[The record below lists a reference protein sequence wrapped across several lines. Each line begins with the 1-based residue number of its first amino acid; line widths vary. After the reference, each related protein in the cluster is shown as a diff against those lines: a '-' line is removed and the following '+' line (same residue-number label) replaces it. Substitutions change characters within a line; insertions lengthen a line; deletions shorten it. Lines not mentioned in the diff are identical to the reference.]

1 MKNAK
6 KMTRNSAKADRKH
19 AAGLFM
25 AIVLMAALLTACGF
39 GKKIYEDDRLNA
51 MLTEADGRI
60 DLSVRIR
67 SSAVPMQEKIRE
79 KLTAG
84 ELYHEFE
91 TLMSDGVSVGYED
104 GTLDQGGGV
113 YIYVYSSEAE
123 LEQVLEQSL
132 PNSSGIS
139 WPEGENNFM
148 LMYEPDNGTEE
159 EDGSETVSIRAAE
172 VPETVT
178 GAGLRVSWSAY
189 LHYGTEA
196 GSATSSLSDVTEDV
210 VYEAYT
216 SAQDRSMDLFVDEG
230 SGQALVI
237 LLEDGAYYTWSLTG
251 KLTMDSVKTFA
262 DTIVL

>member
-1 MKNAK
+1 MKNARE
-6 KMTRNSAKADRKH
+6 MTGSGKNRMGILCMVISLLAV
-19 AAGLFM
+19 M
-25 AIVLMAALLTACGF
+25 LTACGS
-39 GKKIYEDDRLNA
+39 GEKIYEDDRIKA
-51 MLTEADGRI
+51 TVTESNGQL

-67 SSAVPMQEKIRE
+67 SSTAPMREAVRKN
-79 KLTAG
+79 LTEG
-84 ELYHEFE
+84 ELYHDFR
-91 TLMSDGVSVGYED
+91 TRMSDGIYYQYQD
-104 GTLDQGGGV
+104 GTLDQEGGV

-123 LEQVLEQSL
+123 LEQALGQSL

-148 LMYEPDNGTEE
+148 LMYEPDNGTED
-159 EDGSETVSIRAAE
+159 EDRSEAVSIRAAE

-196 GSATSSLSDVTEDV
+196 GSVASSLSDVTEDV